1 MQKKIDIYIK
11 NIYGILNKLQVNE
24 KNRSANCC

>member
-1 MQKKIDIYIK
+1 MQKKIDIYMT

-24 KNRSANCC
+24 KNRSTNCC